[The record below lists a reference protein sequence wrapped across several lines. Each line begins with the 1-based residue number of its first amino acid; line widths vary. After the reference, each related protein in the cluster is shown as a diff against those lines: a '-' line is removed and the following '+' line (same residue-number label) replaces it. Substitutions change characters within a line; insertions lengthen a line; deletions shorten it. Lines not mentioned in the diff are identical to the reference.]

1 VGPRNGA
8 KSWPQAWTDPAY
20 KARLLAN
27 ASAAIAEVGFSDA
40 QGEDMM
46 ALENTLTVHNV
57 VVCTLYSGYR
67 WPVLGLPPVWYKS
80 APYRSRVVLE
90 PRAVLAEFGSRSPRT
105 LKCGFGTRSPSG
117 DTFSCPCVRRAR
129 TTWSSLVD
137 LVTREARKDARRRSA
152 ARRRSLRPSRRRE
165 SNHRRQ
171 ARAVARNGRRPDVEI
186 EAILSGC
193 GSAQVDVV
201 PARNGLRSPVS
212 AARRSRLQ
220 PSQAGANATRRSA
233 VPA

>member
-1 VGPRNGA
+1 
-8 KSWPQAWTDPAY
+8 
-20 KARLLAN
+20 
-27 ASAAIAEVGFSDA
+27 
-40 QGEDMM
+40 
-46 ALENTLTVHNV
+46 
-57 VVCTLYSGYR
+57 
-67 WPVLGLPPVWYKS
+67 
-80 APYRSRVVLE
+80 
-90 PRAVLAEFGSRSPRT
+90 VLAEFGSRSPRT
-105 LKCGFGTRSPSG
+105 LKCGFGTRSPSC

-220 PSQAGANATRRSA
+220 PAQAGANATRRSA
-233 VPA
+233 RCVGNAFVDADAARVGRGNRESAAFGGQTFRHRARDLEHFPLRLHGIQRRRDSWRILAG